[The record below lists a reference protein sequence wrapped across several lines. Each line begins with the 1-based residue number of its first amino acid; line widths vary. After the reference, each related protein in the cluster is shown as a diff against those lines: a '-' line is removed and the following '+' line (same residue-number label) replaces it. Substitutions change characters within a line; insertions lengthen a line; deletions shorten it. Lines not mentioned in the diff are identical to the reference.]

1 MGFFDFAKSVG
12 KKLFGASEAQ
22 AAPAA
27 ELTKEVASHGFNTNN
42 LQIQSAGDKVT
53 VTGQVMSQEEAERI
67 ILALGNTVGVAQVD
81 TSQLTVPPATAAAPA
96 AKMYTVKKGDTLWK
110 IAEVHYGKGSEYP
123 KIVAANNPPI
133 VNPDLIQPGWVL
145 RIP

>member
-1 MGFFDFAKSVG
+1 MGFFDFVKNVG
-12 KKLFGASEAQ
+12 KKLVGASEAQ
-22 AAPAA
+22 AAPAPA
-27 ELTKEVASHGFNTNN
+27 LTEEVASHGFDTNN
-42 LQIQSAGDKVT
+42 LQIQSSGNDVKI
-53 VTGQVMSQEEAERI
+53 TGQVKTQEEAERI
-67 ILALGNTVGVAQVD
+67 ILALGNTVGVSNVD
-81 TSQLTVPPATAAAPA
+81 TSQLVVNAAGPG

-110 IAEVHYGKGSEYP
+110 IAEEHYGKGADYP

>member
-1 MGFFDFAKSVG
+1 MGFFDFVKNVG
-12 KKLFGASEAQ
+12 KKLVGASEAQ
-22 AAPAA
+22 AAPAPA
-27 ELTKEVASHGFNTNN
+27 LTEEVASHGFDTNS
-42 LQIQSAGDKVT
+42 LQIQSSGNNVKL
-53 VTGQVMSQEEAERI
+53 TGQVKSQEEAERI
-67 ILALGNTVGVAQVD
+67 ILALGNTVGVSNVD
-81 TSQLTVPPATAAAPA
+81 TSQLVVSATAPA

-110 IAEVHYGKGSEYP
+110 IAEEHYGKGADYP

>member
-1 MGFFDFAKSVG
+1 MGFFDFVKGVG
-12 KKLFGASEAQ
+12 KKLMGGSEAQ
-22 AAPAA
+22 AAPAPA
-27 ELTKEVASHGFNTNN
+27 LTQEVASHGFDTAK
-42 LQIQSAGDKVT
+42 LQIDSSGNTVQLAGEVK
-53 VTGQVMSQEEAERI
+53 SQEEAERI
-67 ILALGNTVGVAQVD
+67 ILALGNTVGVQQVD
-81 TSQLTVPPATAAAPA
+81 TSKLIVTAETPP

-110 IAEVHYGKGSEYP
+110 IAEQHYGKGADYP